1 METHMLVRAISAL
14 AVFVF
19 MTTLAMAAPAK
30 AEPSQD
36 EVEKIIQR
44 FAAKESE
51 FAKARE
57 NYTYRQTAKIQEYD
71 EGGTPGGKFERVDEV
86 VFNSSGRRSER
97 PVRAPV
103 PTLRLIQMSPEDE
116 EDLRHVLPFVLTSNE
131 IDNYNVR
138 YLGRQNADEIPCY
151 VFAVKP
157 KKLEPGK
164 RYFNGMI
171 WVDDRD
177 FQIVKTYGRSTG
189 LLKKGTDQRFPKFET
204 YREQIDG
211 KYWFPTYTTANST
224 LYFRDSTVRIRQT
237 VRYEDYKQFGAES
250 KIIVGG
256 EVDPNSPGG
265 SQEAKPELAPPLAP
279 KRKK

>member
-1 METHMLVRAISAL
+1 MLVRAFSAL
-14 AVFVF
+14 AVLFLSSS
-19 MTTLAMAAPAK
+19 LAMAVPSR

-36 EVEKIIQR
+36 EIDKIIR
-44 FAAKESE
+44 SFAAKEAE
-51 FAKARE
+51 FSKARE

-86 VFNSSGRRSER
+86 VFNAQGKRTER
-97 PVRAPV
+97 PVRTPV
-103 PTLRLIQMSPEDE
+103 PSLRLIIMTAEDE
-116 EDLRHVLPFVLTSNE
+116 EDLRHVMPFVLTTNE
-131 IDNYNVR
+131 IDNYYVR

-151 VFAVKP
+151 LFAVKP
-157 KKLEPGK
+157 KKLEAGK

-177 FQIVKTYGRSTG
+177 LQIVKTYGRSTG
-189 LLKKGTDQRFPKFET
+189 LQKKGADQRFPKFET

-211 KYWFPTYTTANST
+211 KFWFPTYTTANST
-224 LYFRDSTVRIRQT
+224 LYFKDSVVRIRQT

-256 EVDPNSPGG
+256 EVDPNNPGTA
-265 SQEAKPELAPPLAP
+265 QEVKPELAPPLAP
-279 KRKK
+279 KRKPTQK